1 MRNLQKL
8 PVLTIFCGSTGICT
22 IVSAR
27 KKRVFLYVFVP
38 VCDPCRRVKA
48 YILSPG
54 ERTWHRRRLV
64 IGGTQIDGIVT
75 V

>member
-27 KKRVFLYVFVP
+27 KNEHFYTFLY
-38 VCDPCRRVKA
+38 
-48 YILSPG
+48 LSVTLAG
-54 ERTWHRRRLV
+54 GSKLFFSLLGSGLG
-64 IGGTQIDGIVT
+64 IGADSS
-75 V
+75 